1 VTTALVYTYADAR
14 TRWIRSR
21 IEPGEQCGILAAQ
34 SIGEPTTQMTLNTG
48 HNVGRGSENLQMGV
62 PRLTEILDMT
72 LKMKTPAMVVFPK
85 EGVSLAQLEQQFK
98 GATLTSLLT

>member
-1 VTTALVYTYADAR
+1 
-14 TRWIRSR
+14 
-21 IEPGEQCGILAAQ
+21 
-34 SIGEPTTQMTLNTG
+34 
-48 HNVGRGSENLQMGV
+48 MGV

-85 EGVSLAQLEQQFK
+85 EGVSLTQLEQQFK